1 MEAEL
6 VQTFRF
12 EAAHSLPNVPPGHK
26 CGRLHGHSYR
36 VDVHVRGQVDDA
48 KGWLM
53 DFGDLKDIC
62 DSVLD
67 PLDHADLND
76 IDPFDRTNPT
86 SENLARYVYEQVA
99 QRLPGPVQVSRV
111 TVFESARSWATYTE
125 SR

>member
-53 DFGDLKDIC
+53 DFGDLKQAVAP
-62 DSVLD
+62 VLEE
-67 PLDHADLND
+67 LDHRLLGEVPGLASS
-76 IDPFDRTNPT
+76 T
-86 SENLARYVYEQVA
+86 SEMIARHIWR
-99 QRLPGPVQVSRV
+99 RLQPALPMLSAVVVWESESSRCIY
-111 TVFESARSWATYTE
+111 RGG
-125 SR
+125 